1 MYYIGNAVTDVGNV
15 KTVNQDSLTL
25 KIANTKWGVAC
36 LAVVCDGVGGL
47 SKGELASATVIRGF
61 DQWFKQVFPYANEPW
76 NEQKIQV
83 EWDDLIQRINQ
94 KIVAYGVKEGVK
106 LGTTVT
112 AILFL
117 EDTYYIA
124 HVGDCRVYEM
134 KDEVMQIT
142 KDQTL
147 VQYEVDQGIL
157 TPKQAMIDPRKSVL
171 LQSIGT
177 SEQIDIAF
185 SSGQIKSDATYLICT
200 DGFRHEIDQAELFD
214 YLRPDKNRNAEQILV
229 HLRQLTEL
237 CKNRGERDNI
247 SSILLW
253 VG

>member
-1 MYYIGNAVTDVGNV
+1 MYYIGNAISDVGNV
-15 KTVNQDSLTL
+15 KAVNQDSLTL

-36 LAVVCDGVGGL
+36 LMVICDGVGGL
-47 SKGELASATVIRGF
+47 LKGELASATVIRGF
-61 DQWFKQVFPYANEPW
+61 DQWFKEVFPYESDGW
-76 NEQKIQV
+76 NEQKIRV
-83 EWDDLIQRINQ
+83 EWNDLIQGLNQ
-94 KIVAYGVKEGVK
+94 KIVAYGKESGAK

-112 AILFL
+112 AVLFL
-117 EDTYYIA
+117 DDTYYAA
-124 HVGDCRVYEM
+124 HVGDCRLYEISN
-134 KDEVMQIT
+134 EVMQLT

-147 VQYEVDQGIL
+147 VQYEVDKGIIS
-157 TPKQAMIDPRKSVL
+157 KEQALVDPRKSVL

-177 SEQIDIAF
+177 SEHIDIDF
-185 SSGQIKSDATYLICT
+185 LVGKIKEDATYLVCT
-200 DGFRHEIDQAELFD
+200 DGFRHEISQDEMFD
-214 YLRPDKNRNAEQILV
+214 HLKPEQNRNAEQILV